1 MNLVEQMQNIIE
13 NLEITIDLGNA
24 NYKMLVGDKKVID
37 NSNVEEVPTGTFGA
51 YEINQKSYLFGEG
64 ALMKYTTNKIVEEKR
79 ALLGKALY
87 SVAEDNANLEI
98 TTLLPLSLYISNE
111 NKQKFKDLLIG
122 EYTVTNPSGYTKE
135 FNVTSVNVCCEGFS
149 SLMVNSELLKNAIYL
164 VDIGGVD
171 LTACFVNR
179 TPVTAQSFTTERGMN
194 IFYTELA
201 KTITSKQH
209 DTYTNKD
216 AELLYNKYEELPND
230 LKDIIDEFSREYIQ
244 KNIYKR
250 LADIG
255 YKPLIHKLVFTG
267 GGAQALE
274 RYLQDGEILQNAIWS
289 NVEGAALI
297 QKRRAR

>member
-122 EYTVTNPSGYTKE
+122 EYTVTNPSGYEKIQ
-135 FNVTSVNVCCEGFS
+135 C
-149 SLMVNSELLKNAIYL
+149 
-164 VDIGGVD
+164 
-171 LTACFVNR
+171 
-179 TPVTAQSFTTERGMN
+179 N
-194 IFYTELA
+194 I
-201 KTITSKQH
+201 SKCV
-209 DTYTNKD
+209 
-216 AELLYNKYEELPND
+216 L
-230 LKDIIDEFSREYIQ
+230 
-244 KNIYKR
+244 
-250 LADIG
+250 
-255 YKPLIHKLVFTG
+255 
-267 GGAQALE
+267 
-274 RYLQDGEILQNAIWS
+274 
-289 NVEGAALI
+289 
-297 QKRRAR
+297 